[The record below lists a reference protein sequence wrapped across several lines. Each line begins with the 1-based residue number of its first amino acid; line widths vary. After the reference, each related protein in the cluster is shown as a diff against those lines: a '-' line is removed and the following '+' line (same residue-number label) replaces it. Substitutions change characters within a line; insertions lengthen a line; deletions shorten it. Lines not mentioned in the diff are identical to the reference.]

1 MKKPKAYTKRR
12 QTLNKQ
18 IAAAPTHAQKWHT
31 ALTGGKTPSPIERL
45 VSDAAGWHND
55 TPQSPEDEA
64 RQLAAIEAY
73 LGEKIQMHQTDSEWR
88 ATNKAKLKNEFADM
102 FLPALMAGDPAP
114 FEALIRAIRAYRA
127 EQRTLAPTLG
137 ELCRRQKVEPSK
149 KEKGRIQRY
158 VLLDAWLQMKQQS
171 TPPNLENL
179 KAGIAKHDCHP
190 SGWLLFGEDSTII
203 ELMAEL
209 GMSFHHTAH
218 K

>member
-1 MKKPKAYTKRR
+1 MKKPKAHAKRR

-31 ALTGGKTPSPIERL
+31 TLTGGKTPSPIERL

-64 RQLAAIEAY
+64 RLLAALDAH
-73 LGEKIQMHQTDSEWR
+73 LGVKGQWHQTDAEWR
-88 ATNKAKLKNEFADM
+88 ASQKAKLKTRFAEM
-102 FLPALMAGDPAP
+102 FLPALIAGDTAP

-137 ELCRRQKVEPSK
+137 ELCRRQKVEPNK

-158 VLLDAWLQMKQQS
+158 ALLHVWLGMKPG
-171 TPPNLENL
+171 TPLNMQTL
-179 KAGIAKHDCHP
+179 KAAIAKYPHP

-209 GMSFHHTAH
+209 GMSFHHPAH